1 MAKIFA
7 VSSGGGHW
15 EQLMLL
21 RGAFAAHDVIYA
33 NTISG
38 LAEKA
43 GVAPSLVISDCNRD
57 DPMSILRCIGDLLS
71 ALKTNRPDIVVTTGA
86 APGVLALALGRVHGA
101 KTIWIDS
108 VANSE
113 RLSLSGRM
121 ARHIATV
128 HVTQWEHLADE
139 NQGTLY
145 IGSVL

>member
-1 MAKIFA
+1 MARIFA

-21 RGAFAAHDVIYA
+21 RGAFDSHDVVYG

-43 GVAPSLVISDCNRD
+43 GVSPSVVISDCNRD
-57 DPMSILRCIGDLLS
+57 DPMSILRCVGDLLG
-71 ALKTNRPDIVVTTGA
+71 ALKANRPDIIVTTGA
-86 APGVLALALGRVHGA
+86 APGVLALALGRARGA

-121 ARHIATV
+121 ARRIADV
-128 HVTQWEHLADE
+128 HLTQWEHLADE
-139 NQGTLY
+139 RRGTLY
-145 IGSVL
+145 LGSVL